1 MTYGSVGGGRT
12 ARIARSLSGSSLIT
26 RLRSASSYEV
36 QDSISRK
43 LRPQPWQ
50 SPDPGSTM
58 QIFSQGESIGA
69 MTGINVMRP
78 P

>member
-1 MTYGSVGGGRT
+1 M
-12 ARIARSLSGSSLIT
+12 AASLSGSSLIT
-26 RLRSASSYEV
+26 RLRSASSYDV

-69 MTGINVMRP
+69 MTGINVVRP